1 VTRCRETQ
9 RSLHPGV
16 PFGTLGGEAGPRGG
30 CRRDRRER
38 LDGLGRSGEIG
49 FSDPAGPIVIG
60 NDDTGRTMTI
70 TDPIR
75 ERLVVRDTVDEAL
88 ASAVPADRREAL
100 AQLIV
105 LTDHGDEVAAR
116 QLREWVA
123 VDPTAEAM
131 WMTIVRDVDAVRAG

>member
-1 VTRCRETQ
+1 
-9 RSLHPGV
+9 
-16 PFGTLGGEAGPRGG
+16 
-30 CRRDRRER
+30 
-38 LDGLGRSGEIG
+38 
-49 FSDPAGPIVIG
+49 
-60 NDDTGRTMTI
+60 MTI

-100 AQLIV
+100 VQLIV